1 MRWVLILPLLVLLVL
16 FALSNREAVALRLWP
31 FDLALVAPVGV
42 AMLVLA
48 AVGFLAGALVAWA
61 ASLGARRRARR
72 LERAAKALEAELAA
86 LRAREAAAAAAER
99 RGEAPSRAAM
109 PALAGP
115 AEAARR

>member
-1 MRWVLILPLLVLLVL
+1 MRWLLILPLLVLLVL

-31 FDLALVAPVGV
+31 FDLSLAAPVGV

-48 AVGFLAGALVAWA
+48 AVGFLLGAFVAWA
-61 ASLGARRRARR
+61 ASFGARRRAWRV
-72 LERAAKALEAELAA
+72 ERAAKALEAELAA
-86 LRAREAAAAAAER
+86 MRARDAAAAAA
-99 RGEAPSRAAM
+99 AAGPGAA